1 MDKLAYHY
9 NKKKKPAK
17 TEGKFLYYYPCDVSD
32 NPNVWFGNKPYIVVE
47 VTETEWE
54 ALFELDRLEYNSEHA
69 YTRHNAR
76 ISDKDEDELTPKER
90 ERRIDKE
97 IPFNVLSDS
106 RIDRERRMQS
116 LPAHE
121 RDIAELCIAKGK
133 TQKEVAEI
141 FGVSQSFVSTTLKSA
156 KEKLDDEY
164 GADSTRDDI
173 VRSYWNTFV
182 EKGEMPD
189 FLDVQIEYVIRQL
202 LCDML
207 PFLHWFYSL
216 GELCR
221 HIIRYYLFDA
231 DIAES
236 EIADYLNAVPQEER
250 EHYREYYGDKP
261 HLVDA
266 VYIRLTKEM
275 QRRQKSHLNDS
286 DKLYNGLCTAVE
298 KVTKRLN
305 ITPYEFLT
313 QRFYP
318 FIAKRRNKRLRQFYK
333 TVTGK
338 KLEIK

>member
-9 NKKKKPAK
+9 NKKKRPAK
-17 TEGKFLYYYPCDVSD
+17 TEGKFLYYYPCDTSD
-32 NPNVWFGNKPYIVVE
+32 NPNVWFGNKPYVVVE
-47 VTETEWE
+47 VTEAEWE

-69 YTRHNAR
+69 YTRHNTR
-76 ISDKDEDELTPKER
+76 ISDRDEDKFTPKER
-90 ERRIDKE
+90 EKRIDKE
-97 IPFNVLSDS
+97 IPFNVLADS

-121 RDIAELCIAKGK
+121 RDIAELCLDKEK

-173 VRSYWNTFV
+173 VWRYWNMFV
-182 EKGEMPD
+182 EKGEMPG
-189 FLDVQIEYVIRQL
+189 FLDVQLEYVIRQL
-202 LCDML
+202 LGDML

-221 HIIRYYLFDA
+221 YIIKAYCFDA
-231 DIAES
+231 DKAES
-236 EIADYLNAVPQEER
+236 EIAKYLNTVPEGER
-250 EHYREYYGDKP
+250 EHYNEYYGDKP
-261 HLVDA
+261 NLVGA

-275 QRRQKSHLNDS
+275 QRRQASHLQDS
-286 DKLYNGLCTAVE
+286 DKLYNSLYSAVE

-305 ITPYEFLT
+305 VTPYEFLT

-318 FIAKRRNKRLRQFYK
+318 FIAKRRNKRLKQFYRA
-333 TVTGK
+333 VTGK
-338 KLEIK
+338 KLEI

>member
-9 NKKKKPAK
+9 NKKKRPAK
-17 TEGKFLYYYPCDVSD
+17 TEGKFLYYYPCDVND

-47 VTETEWE
+47 VTEAEWE
-54 ALFELDRLEYNSEHA
+54 ALFELDRLEYNYEHA
-69 YTRHNAR
+69 YTRHNTR

-97 IPFNVLSDS
+97 IPFNVLSGS

-121 RDIAELCIAKGK
+121 RDIAELCIEKEK

-141 FGVSQSFVSTTLKSA
+141 FGVLQSFVSTTLKSA

-189 FLDVQIEYVIRQL
+189 FLDVQIEYVIRHL

-286 DKLYNGLCTAVE
+286 DKLYNGLCSAVE

-333 TVTGK
+333 AVTGK